1 MRVTIHDIAKL
12 LGVSP
17 STVSRAL
24 SGKGRISPAMREKI
38 RQVAEEL
45 GYRPNALARGLAT
58 RRTGEVGVVIH
69 ERHLP
74 LDERSFY
81 GVILETIEAELAQHG
96 YHVLFSTLGDQLFP
110 RCVEER
116 RVDGLIILG
125 TDVSEDL
132 VRSLA
137 QIVPLVLVDHA
148 LPGIPSV
155 VGDNVG
161 GAKLATAH
169 LLEHGHREVAF
180 VAETLTDPS
189 FRARFEGYQLA
200 LKERGLRVRKDFV
213 VEGGRRS
220 DSDRVAME
228 KLLGG
233 KRLPTA
239 IFAANDFMA
248 VGAIKALTKAG
259 LRVPEDVAVVGFDD
273 GALATVVHPPLTTVR
288 VPRVEMGRASARK
301 LLRLLRGEEMTPVV
315 EVLPTTLT
323 VRASCGC
330 GSHSE

>member
-58 RRTGEVGVVIH
+58 HRTGEVGVVIH

-81 GVILETIEAELAQHG
+81 GVILEAIEAELAQHG

-259 LRVPEDVAVVGFDD
+259 FRVPKDVAVVGFDD

-330 GSHSE
+330 GSHSG

>member
-1 MRVTIHDIAKL
+1 MRVTIHDIARL

-24 SGKGRISPAMREKI
+24 SGKGRISPATREKI
-38 RQVAEEL
+38 RRVAEEL

-81 GVILETIEAELAQHG
+81 GVILEAIEAELAVHG
-96 YHVLFSTLGDQLFP
+96 YHVLFSTMGDQFFP

-137 QIVPLVLVDHA
+137 EFVPLVLVDHTF
-148 LPGIPSV
+148 PGIPSV
-155 VGDNVG
+155 VSDNVG
-161 GAKLATAH
+161 GARLATLH
-169 LLEHGHREVAF
+169 LLDHGHREVAF
-180 VAETLTDPS
+180 VAETLADPS
-189 FRARFEGYQLA
+189 FRARFEGYRLA
-200 LKERGLRVRKDFV
+200 LRERGLRVRRGFV

-220 DSDRVAME
+220 DSDQVAMA

-233 KRLPTA
+233 GRLPTA

-248 VGAIKALTKAG
+248 VGAIKALTTAG
-259 LRVPEDVAVVGFDD
+259 LKVPQDVAVVGFDD
-273 GALATVVHPPLTTVR
+273 GALATLVHPPLTTVR
-288 VPRVEMGRASARK
+288 VPRVEMGRAAARK
-301 LLRLLRGEEMTPVV
+301 LLALLRGGNAHPVV
-315 EVLPTTLT
+315 EILPTALT
-323 VRASCGC
+323 VRTSCGC
-330 GSHSE
+330 ISSSR

>member
-1 MRVTIHDIAKL
+1 MRVTIHDIARL

-24 SGKGRISPAMREKI
+24 SGKGRISPATREKI
-38 RQVAEEL
+38 RRVAEEL

-69 ERHLP
+69 ARHLP

-81 GVILETIEAELAQHG
+81 GVILEAIEAELAVHG
-96 YHVLFSTLGDQLFP
+96 YHVLFSTMGDQFFP

-137 QIVPLVLVDHA
+137 EFMPLVLVDHTF
-148 LPGIPSV
+148 PGIPSV

-161 GAKLATAH
+161 GARLATLH
-169 LLEHGHREVAF
+169 LLDHGHREVAF
-180 VAETLTDPS
+180 VAETLADPS
-189 FRARFEGYQLA
+189 FRARFEGYRLA
-200 LKERGLRVRKDFV
+200 LRERGLRVCRELV

-220 DSDRVAME
+220 DSDQVAMA

-233 KRLPTA
+233 GRVPTA

-248 VGAIKALTKAG
+248 VGAIKALTTAG
-259 LRVPEDVAVVGFDD
+259 LKIPEDVAVVGFDD
-273 GALATVVHPPLTTVR
+273 GALATLVHPPLTTVR
-288 VPRVEMGRASARK
+288 VPRVEMGRAAARK
-301 LLRLLRGEEMTPVV
+301 LLALLQGENVNPLV
-315 EVLPTTLT
+315 EVLPTSLT
-323 VRASCGC
+323 VRTSCGC
-330 GSHSE
+330 IASSK